1 MIPALLVHWTR
12 DKDGVGCWKVQIVNS
27 LNLAIENTALALS
40 TSITGSSMRYPT
52 KIEALECANEL
63 FKHEEWVL
71 LTVLN
76 RDGSQDHCTSK
87 FKDGPLWSYLLT
99 DNKLGG
105 RDEKQSSCE
114 VRTASQS

>member
-12 DKDGVGCWKVQIVNS
+12 DKAGVGCWKVQMVN
-27 LNLAIENTALALS
+27 NS
-40 TSITGSSMRYPT
+40 TGSMRYPT
-52 KIEALECANEL
+52 KVLALQYANEL
-63 FKHEEWVL
+63 FKHEKWVL

-99 DNKLGG
+99 DNKLG
-105 RDEKQSSCE
+105 
-114 VRTASQS
+114 A

>member
-12 DKDGVGCWKVQIVNS
+12 DKAGVGCWKVQIVN
-27 LNLAIENTALALS
+27 NL
-40 TSITGSSMRYPT
+40 TGSMRYPT
-52 KIEALECANEL
+52 KIQALEYANEL

-87 FKDGPLWSYLLT
+87 FKDGPLWGYLLT